1 MCGGSSD
8 SRRVISR
15 KEIEYLDALVRGAY
29 AKIDIK
35 AGTILNNDNF
45 DELFYMAVPLQK
57 GQISVREVIT
67 GIEITRNLKMNQ
79 PLMIDDIS
87 GPYATNSELRKS
99 IINRG
104 L

>member
-29 AKIDIK
+29 AKTDIK
-35 AGTILNNDNF
+35 SGTILNNDNF

-57 GQISVREVIT
+57 GQISVREVIN
-67 GIEITRNLKMNQ
+67 GIQITKDLKQNE
-79 PLMIDDIS
+79 PLMINSIS
-87 GPYATNSELRKS
+87 GPYFENQNLKS
-99 IINRG
+99 LIMKRG
-104 L
+104 Y